1 VTASECRVLL
11 AVVPC
16 MEMLLVVHLPSRSG
30 SVKGSV
36 PGTGGVGLRML
47 FFCLNCRLNCSM
59 S

>member
-1 VTASECRVLL
+1 MTASECRVLL

-36 PGTGGVGLRML
+36 PGTGGVGLRMAL
-47 FFCLNCRLNCSM
+47 CL
-59 S
+59 